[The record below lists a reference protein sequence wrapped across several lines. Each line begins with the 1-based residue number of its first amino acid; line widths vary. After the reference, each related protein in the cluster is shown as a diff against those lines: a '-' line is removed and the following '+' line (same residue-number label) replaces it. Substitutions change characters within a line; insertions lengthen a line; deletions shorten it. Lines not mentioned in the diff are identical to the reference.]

1 MRFHDPGVLPGLRD
15 ALRALLMSDSSSV
28 WQAPDSD
35 VGEALALVGQV
46 RQLAEAAEVALAREG
61 ISRGLPGESSWSP
74 VDWVG
79 VCEGRRAPRP
89 EVRHAASV
97 VRVAKA
103 GLRASGSSL
112 SDPAPMAATSTD
124 ASTPDAAAD
133 AGDERGPTG
142 VPAVLAAFAAGDLPL
157 GKTDQLVRFEES
169 VRRVAD
175 PQLLEED
182 LGILLGHARDEV
194 VATGPDG
201 RSRTRVS
208 GLDEKKLAAAIT
220 MTGRM
225 LRPDKDLREED
236 DALKASRSLTKS
248 AGACGMTRYRVD
260 MDPEGAAIIDAALAA
275 LSAPVK
281 GPGGELDERTPA
293 RRRADALLAI
303 IGRGVS
309 SPGEAPKSDKAQVIV
324 TISLQ
329 ALTADLTHGRC
340 GACGQDLPVSPLGQ
354 ALSPHGQQAA
364 AFDRSDLSGRPGGCG
379 TPATGHAGGVTATGQ
394 VLSPASVRKLAC
406 QAGIVPALLGTDT
419 EPLELGRAARY
430 FTPGQKRA
438 LYLRDGGCTYPGC
451 TMPAHWSD
459 AHHVDYWSLGGST
472 DIGRSALLCER
483 HHTKVHALD
492 LTCTITP
499 RGVTWHV

>member
-1 MRFHDPGVLPGLRD
+1 MSESTLRFHDPGVLPGLRV
-15 ALRALLMSDSSSV
+15 ALRGLLMSDSDSV
-28 WQAPDSD
+28 WQCPDSD
-35 VGEALALVGQV
+35 VAEALALVGQL
-46 RQLAEAAEVALAREG
+46 RQLTQGAEVAVAREG

-89 EVRHAASV
+89 AVGHSASI

-103 GLRASGSSL
+103 GLGAGGSLSEPADPTASATDDTSGSG
-112 SDPAPMAATSTD
+112 
-124 ASTPDAAAD
+124 
-133 AGDERGPTG
+133 AGDGREPSG

-175 PQLLEED
+175 PQLLAED
-182 LGILLGHARDEV
+182 LRILLGHARDEIT
-194 VATGPDG
+194 TGPQG
-201 RSRTRVS
+201 RTRTRVS

-220 MTGRM
+220 MTGRL

-236 DALKASRSLTKS
+236 EALKASRSLVKS
-248 AGACGMTRYRVD
+248 AGACGMTRYRVE

-281 GPGGELDERTPA
+281 GPDGELDERTPA
-293 RRRADALLAI
+293 RRRADALLEI

-309 SPGEAPKSDKAQVIV
+309 SPGEAPKSDKAQVVV

-329 ALTADLTHGRC
+329 ALTADLAHGRC
-340 GACGQDLPVSPLGQ
+340 GACGQDLPVSPVGQ
-354 ALSPHGQQAA
+354 TLSP
-364 AFDRSDLSGRPGGCG
+364 FGRPGPARQRGGCG
-379 TPATGHAGGVTATGQ
+379 SPATGHAGGVTATGQ

-406 QAGIVPALLGTDT
+406 QGGIIPALLGTDT
-419 EPLELGRAARY
+419 EPLELGRAVRY

-459 AHHVDYWSLGGST
+459 AHHVDYWSLGGAT
-472 DIGRSALLCER
+472 DIDNAALLCER

-492 LTCTITP
+492 LTCTITA